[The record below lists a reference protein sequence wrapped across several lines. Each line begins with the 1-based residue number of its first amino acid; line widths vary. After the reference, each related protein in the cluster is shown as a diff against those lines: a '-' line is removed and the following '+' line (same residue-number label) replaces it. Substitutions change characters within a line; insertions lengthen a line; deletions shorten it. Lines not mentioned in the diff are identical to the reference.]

1 MIMMTVLGIAVALT
15 LSNFQVASRV
25 EFLHCV
31 SGIVLMQY
39 LAIERTVLVAV
50 TFIRHPINTSEPG
63 SFSIVYSSKLRCR

>member
-31 SGIVLMQY
+31 SGTVLMQ
-39 LAIERTVLVAV
+39 
-50 TFIRHPINTSEPG
+50 
-63 SFSIVYSSKLRCR
+63 